1 MFDLKWRIRKPGE
14 KNRTGDNI
22 EAVVELY
29 QRSGSA
35 YLVFGI
41 SAEGG
46 GFTWWAGVQNMG
58 IHPRIAA
65 GWKHT
70 LTEATE
76 EAEACA
82 EPLLSLIQAAIAHD
96 REVRAGRD
104 K

>member
-1 MFDLKWRIRKPGE
+1 MFEVKWRIRKPGE
-14 KNRTGDNI
+14 KNRTASDL

-29 QRSGSA
+29 QPSGSA

-41 SAEGG
+41 TAEGG
-46 GFTWWAGVQNMG
+46 GFTWFAGVQKMG

-70 LTEATE
+70 LAEATAD
-76 EAEACA
+76 AEACA
-82 EPLLSLIQAAIAHD
+82 APLLSLIQAAIAHD